1 MNFKITK
8 QFQKKLESILISQ
21 DYKVRFEKGN
31 FKSGF
36 CLINKNKIAIINK
49 YFTIEG
55 KINSLVEII
64 NQIEIDNNKCDDDQI
79 KILKKIKKNW
89 KSSF

>member
-1 MNFKITK
+1 MDFKITK
-8 QFQKKLESILISQ
+8 QFQNKLESILISQ

-31 FKSGF
+31 FKSGY

-49 YFTIEG
+49 YLTIEG

-64 NQIEIDNNKCDDDQI
+64 NQIEIDYKNCDANQI
-79 KILKKIKKNW
+79 KILKKIIKN
-89 KSSF
+89 

>member
-1 MNFKITK
+1 MDFKITK
-8 QFQKKLESILISQ
+8 QFQNKLESILISQ

-31 FKSGF
+31 FKSGY

-64 NQIEIDNNKCDDDQI
+64 NQIEIEYKNCDANQI
-79 KILKKIKKNW
+79 KILKKIIKN
-89 KSSF
+89 